1 MRTKSTDQQYF
12 DFSGKSRLK
21 VVKEYRAKY
30 RVISEL
36 MDDNPQ
42 LVSLVHQDLAQML
55 SQSKGGRKS
64 EYTSEQILRAL
75 LVMFIEQDSYRQ
87 VVIRIENSEFL
98 RGFVGLGIKP
108 MMDYSFLNKAFCI
121 LSDKTWQTMNQLLAR
136 YAKQQ
141 GKISSEKLRL
151 DTTVYE
157 TNIHYPTDSSLLWD
171 SFRVLAR
178 LLQRI
183 QQELPQLALK
193 HRFHLS
199 KVKKLSLFITRNSS
213 SNNKS
218 KKRKVESTYRK
229 LVARVSWI
237 AEVARETLAILQQA
251 GYEAELLADYL
262 PTVEQIIKQ
271 TERRVF
277 QNLKL
282 AADEKVYSLFE
293 EHTEL
298 LKRGKAGKPIEFGHK
313 VLIAQTGET
322 FIHHYDVFRQHQ
334 EDKELL
340 APTLKAH
347 KQLFGI
353 GPDVLATDK
362 GFYENMQQLLK
373 LEEDIS
379 TVSICKK
386 GRRNQAEYDRES
398 SEEFKDGQRFRAG
411 CEGSISVLKRAF
423 KLGRCLFKGF
433 KNYAASVGCAV
444 FCHNL
449 VLLSRL

>member
-1 MRTKSTDQQYF
+1 MRTKSTNQQYF

-21 VVKEYRAKY
+21 IVNEYRAKY
-30 RVISEL
+30 KVLSQL

-42 LVSLVHQDLAQML
+42 LVSLVHQDLAKML
-55 SQSKGGRKS
+55 SQSKRGRKS

-121 LSDKTWQTMNQLLAR
+121 LSDKTWQTMNQVLAR

-171 SFRVLAR
+171 SFRALAR
-178 LLQRI
+178 LLQQI

-193 HRFHLS
+193 HRFHVN

-213 SNNKS
+213 SKNKS

-237 AEVARETLAILQQA
+237 AEVAGEALTILQQA
-251 GYEAELLADYL
+251 GYEAELLAHYL
-262 PTVEQIIKQ
+262 PIVEQIINQ
-271 TERRVF
+271 AEQRVF
-277 QNLKL
+277 QGIKL
-282 AADEKVYSLFE
+282 AANEKVYSLFE

-313 VLIAQTGET
+313 VLIAQTGEK
-322 FIHHYDVFRQHQ
+322 FIHHYDVFPKRQ

-353 GPDVLATDK
+353 GPEVLATDK
-362 GFYENMQQLLK
+362 GFYENMKQLLK
-373 LEEDIS
+373 LEENIT

-398 SEEFKDGQRFRAG
+398 SEEFKAGQRFRAG

>member
-1 MRTKSTDQQYF
+1 MRTKSTNQQYF

-21 VVKEYRAKY
+21 VVNEYRAKY
-30 RVISEL
+30 KVLSQL

-42 LVSLVHQDLAQML
+42 LVSLVHQDLSKML
-55 SQSKGGRKS
+55 SQSKRGRKS
-64 EYTSEQILRAL
+64 EYTSEQVLRAL
-75 LVMFIEQDSYRQ
+75 LVMFIEHDSYRQ
-87 VVIRIENSEFL
+87 VIIRIENSEFL

-108 MMDYSFLNKAFCI
+108 MMDYSFLSKAFCV
-121 LSDKTWQTMNQLLAR
+121 LSGKTWQTMNHVLAR
-136 YAKQQ
+136 YAKQH

-171 SFRVLAR
+171 SFRTLAR
-178 LLQRI
+178 LLQEI

-193 HRFHLS
+193 HRFHVS

-218 KKRKVESTYRK
+218 KKRKVKSTYRK
-229 LVARVSWI
+229 LIARVSWI
-237 AEVARETLAILQQA
+237 AEVARKALTILQPA
-251 GYEAELLADYL
+251 GYEAELLAHYIL
-262 PTVEQIIKQ
+262 IVEQIINQ
-271 TERRVF
+271 AEQRVF
-277 QNLKL
+277 HDVKL
-282 AADEKVYSLFE
+282 AVDEKVYSLFE

-313 VLIAQTGET
+313 VLIAQTGEK
-322 FIHHYDVFRQHQ
+322 FIHHYDVFPKRQ

-340 APTLKAH
+340 APTLEAH

-353 GPDVLATDK
+353 DPDVLATDK
-362 GFYENMQQLLK
+362 GFYENMKQVLE
-373 LEEDIS
+373 LEENIT

-398 SEEFKDGQRFRAG
+398 SEDFKDGQRFRAG
-411 CEGSISVLKRAF
+411 CEGSISVLKRVF

>member
-1 MRTKSTDQQYF
+1 MRTKSTNQQYF

-21 VVKEYRAKY
+21 VVNEYRAKY
-30 RVISEL
+30 KVLSQL

-42 LVSLVHQDLAQML
+42 LVSLIHQDLAKML

-64 EYTSEQILRAL
+64 EYTSEQVLRTL
-75 LVMFIEQDSYRQ
+75 LVMFIEHDSYRQ
-87 VVIRIENSEFL
+87 VIIRIENSEFL

-108 MMDYSFLNKAFCI
+108 MMDYSFLSKAFCV
-121 LSDKTWQTMNQLLAR
+121 LSGKTWQTMNHVLAR
-136 YAKQQ
+136 YAKQH

-171 SFRVLAR
+171 SFRTLAR
-178 LLQRI
+178 LLQEI

-193 HRFHLS
+193 HRFHVS

-218 KKRKVESTYRK
+218 KKRKVKSTCRK
-229 LVARVSWI
+229 LITRVNWI
-237 AEVARETLAILQQA
+237 AEVARKALIILQQA
-251 GYEAELLADYL
+251 SYEAELLAHYI
-262 PTVEQIIKQ
+262 PIVEQIINQ
-271 TERRVF
+271 AEQRVF
-277 QNLKL
+277 QGVKL

-313 VLIAQTGET
+313 VLIAQTGEK
-322 FIHHYDVFRQHQ
+322 FIHHYDVFPKRQ

-340 APTLKAH
+340 APTLEAH

-353 GPDVLATDK
+353 DPDVLATDK
-362 GFYENMQQLLK
+362 GFYENMKQVLE
-373 LEEDIS
+373 LEENIT

-398 SEEFKDGQRFRAG
+398 SEDFKDGQRFRAG
-411 CEGSISVLKRAF
+411 CEGSISVLKRVF